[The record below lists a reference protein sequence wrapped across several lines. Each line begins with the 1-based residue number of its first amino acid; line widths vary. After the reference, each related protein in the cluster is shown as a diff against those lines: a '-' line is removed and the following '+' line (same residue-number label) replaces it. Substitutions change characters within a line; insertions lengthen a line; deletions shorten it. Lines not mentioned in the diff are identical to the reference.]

1 MAQKNS
7 TDESTNKLAS
17 IGTNQLIEYL
27 QMIEVVCEY
36 YDNEA
41 KANVGNYYGDEKEA
55 YENANFRFLKY
66 LKLRMRILDEM
77 ERRLDVLC

>member
-1 MAQKNS
+1 MAKKNG
-7 TDESTNKLAS
+7 TEENKLANVATS
-17 IGTNQLIEYL
+17 QLIEYL
-27 QMIEVVCEY
+27 QMIEVVCDY

-55 YENANFRFLKY
+55 YENANSRFLKY
-66 LKLRMRILDEM
+66 LKLRMQILEEM